1 MAQNRRGRPRLDP
14 TGMPRPAVCVKLAT
28 HSYDSAYALAQ
39 RKRVSVP
46 QVLRHALERLLRE
59 ERGGTL

>member
-1 MAQNRRGRPRLDP
+1 
-14 TGMPRPAVCVKLAT
+14 MPRPAVCVKLAT